1 MKNIKTLSESIRE
14 CRDGVVNNPFQGSD
28 KRVLFVCS
36 MGILRSATG
45 ARLYSHKHNTRSAGS
60 WNDALIPL
68 TDPLLAWA
76 QEIVFVNKHNYLQV
90 KEYYAGEQVDLDK
103 EFNVKVLNIPDKYP
117 HMHPKLIE
125 AFQEQY
131 DPDINPHFRTPA

>member
-1 MKNIKTLSESIRE
+1 MKTLSEQIRQ
-14 CRDGVVNNPFQGSD
+14 CREGVVNNPFQGPN

-45 ARLYSHKHNTRSAGS
+45 ARLYGHKYNTRSAGS
-60 WNDALIPL
+60 WSDALIPL
-68 TDPLLAWA
+68 SDQLLAWA
-76 QEIVFVNKHNYLQV
+76 QEIVFVNQHNYQQV

-103 EFNVKVLNIPDKYP
+103 EFNVKVLNIPDQYP
-117 HMHPKLIE
+117 HMHPELIK

-131 DPDINPHFRTPA
+131 DNDINPHFRTTA